1 MQHIPSTSDLDEQI
15 DESQL
20 DALEAEGGS
29 WDATEAS
36 MADLT
41 LKDVPDAGVTKDQIE
56 QVRAQVSPAFRAEVD
71 DAMATRFIRATGGN
85 LDLVGGG

>member
-1 MQHIPSTSDLDEQI
+1 MQHIPSNSDLADEQI

-20 DALEAEGGS
+20 DALEAEGGQ

-36 MADLT
+36 MGDLT
-41 LKDVPDAGVTKDQIE
+41 LKDVPDAGVTKEQIE

-85 LDLVGGG
+85 LELVG